1 MIKRTIEPKVK
12 SLAKKYPVISIT
24 GPRQS
29 GKTTL
34 TKNVFPDYEYYNLE
48 NIALLNSAKAD
59 PQSFLGVGT
68 GRKMIIDEIQHFPD
82 LFSYIQVEVDEQ
94 KIDGQFIITGSQ
106 QFGMIEK
113 ITQSLA
119 GRVANFTLLPLSIKE
134 LAESNNLKQMNK
146 LDLQIKGFYPRI
158 FDKKINP
165 NDFYSDYIF
174 TYVERDVRQIK
185 NVGDI
190 SNFKKFLQLVAGR
203 VGQVVNLASL
213 ANDVGVNYKTIE
225 SWLSILEASYII
237 YRLQPYYKNYGKRV
251 IKSPKIY
258 FYDVGVLTYL
268 LGVDSDIKLNT
279 HFAKGMIFENLV
291 ISEVYKN
298 IINNKINNKIYYYRE
313 NSGNEIDLIID
324 RGSKQTGIEIKS
336 SQTFKNDFLKGLN
349 FWRELDQDNHDHSI
363 LVYTGDISQNVHQH
377 QIVNWEEYLLQLD

>member
-34 TKNVFPDYEYYNLE
+34 TKKIFPNYEYYNLE
-48 NIALLNSAKAD
+48 NVALLNSAKSD

-68 GRKMIIDEIQHFPD
+68 GRKMIIDEIQHLPE

-119 GRVANFTLLPLSIKE
+119 GRAANFTLLPLSIKE
-134 LAESNNLKQMNK
+134 LSKSNNLKQKNK
-146 LDLQIKGFYPRI
+146 LDLQIKGFYPRL

-190 SNFKKFLQLVAGR
+190 SSFKRFLQLVAGR

-213 ANDVGVNYKTIE
+213 ANDVGISYKTVE

-268 LGVDSDIKLNT
+268 LGVDSARELDT
-279 HFAKGMIFENLV
+279 HFAKGAIFENL
-291 ISEVYKN
+291 IITEVYKN
-298 IINNKINNKIYYYRE
+298 ITNSRVNHRLYYYRE

-324 RGSKQTGIEIKS
+324 RGSRQTGIEIKS
-336 SQTFKNDFLKGLN
+336 GQTFKSEFLKGLD
-349 FWRELDQDNHDHSI
+349 FWRKLDEVKHDTSVLI
-363 LVYTGDISQNVHQH
+363 YTGDISQNIHEH
-377 QIVNWEEYLLQLD
+377 QIINWEKYLL